1 MAHCLLYSLYQNV
14 NNNVYKEVSMS
25 QQQSHDLVYGLE
37 DKPAPGAALYAGL
50 QHVLASFVGI
60 ITPTLI
66 IGGVLG
72 LGEHVPYLISMAL
85 IVSGIGTFIQAR
97 RIGPIGAGMVCV
109 QGTSFAFLSSV
120 LAAGFIAKS
129 NGGGPEDI
137 LAMIFGVC
145 FVGAFIEIILSQ
157 FIGKLGKIITPIVTG
172 IVVTTIG
179 ISLIKVGMT
188 DLAGGVKAPDF
199 GQWHNLALG
208 AIVLV
213 TIIALN
219 RSRNLM
225 VRLSSILIGMVIGY
239 IVAASMGMVQLQNA
253 FNQPL
258 VSIPVPFKYGF
269 DFDWYAFLPIAVI
282 YAITAIES
290 TGDITANCIITKLP
304 LSGPQYLNRIK
315 SGILGDGV
323 NSMIAAVFNTF
334 PNTTFSQNNSVIH
347 LTGIASRYVGYFV
360 ALILCVLGLFPI
372 IGGILTT
379 IPKPV
384 IGGATLVMFGTV
396 AAAGIKII
404 ANEHLDRR
412 NLMILAVSFGIGLG
426 VMLVPEVMQEMP
438 KLLQSVFGSP
448 VTTSGIAA
456 VVMTLVLPESKQAET
471 KQAQQTAARVSATQL
486 KNESA

>member
-1 MAHCLLYSLYQNV
+1 
-14 NNNVYKEVSMS
+14 MS
-25 QQQSHDLVYGLE
+25 QPSNQDLIYELD
-37 DKPAPGAALYAGL
+37 DKPAAGPALYAGL

-85 IVSGIGTFIQAR
+85 IVSGVGTFIQAR
-97 RIGPIGAGMVCV
+97 RIGPIGAGMICV
-109 QGTSFAFLSSV
+109 QGTSFAFLGSV
-120 LAAGFIAKS
+120 LAAGFIAKAK
-129 NGGGPEDI
+129 GGGPEEI
-137 LAMIFGVC
+137 LALIFGVC
-145 FVGAFIEIILSQ
+145 FVGAFIEIFLSQ
-157 FIGKLGKIITPIVTG
+157 FIGKLRRIITPVVTG
-172 IVVTTIG
+172 TVVTIIG

-188 DLAGGVKAPDF
+188 DLAGGVKAADF
-199 GQWHNLALG
+199 GQPHNLLLG

-219 RSRNLM
+219 RSKNLM
-225 VRLSSILIGMVIGY
+225 VRLSSILVGMVVGY
-239 IVAASMGMVQLQNA
+239 IVAATMGLVSIGSA

-258 VSIPVPFKYGF
+258 MSIPVPFKFGF
-269 DFDWYAFLPIAVI
+269 DFDWYAFVPIAVI
-282 YAITAIES
+282 YTITAIES
-290 TGDITANCIITKLP
+290 TGDITANCMITKQP
-304 LSGPQYLNRIK
+304 VTGPNYLNRIK

-323 NSMIAAVFNTF
+323 NSMLAAVFNTF

-404 ANEHLDRR
+404 AREELDRR

-426 VMLVPEVMQEMP
+426 VMLVPDMIKEMP
-438 KLLQSVFGSP
+438 KLMQSVFGSP

-456 VVMTLVLPESKQAET
+456 IIMSLVLPEQDETWVASKVDKSLT
-471 KQAQQTAARVSATQL
+471 SAVTS
-486 KNESA
+486 K